1 MLFSLNFSLN
11 FSPTALAQPGARCPP
26 RAAPASGPSIME
38 TFRRLFSCGPIFAK
52 KTEEE
57 GDAAK
62 EVPVSLRSLH
72 VYRSFPCSQLLPPPT
87 PLARALDR
95 GTATLLAQAARP
107 SVLAG
112 AGAAGNQGGSRRPD
126 DQRRCERRHRR
137 RDRGRDRGRRLAGWH
152 ASGRRGA
159 FLAHTTRVATHL
171 ASHLTIGALPWQPT
185 PPLTVEM
192 RNQSFETPEEEQAV
206 STPPSRSADAITASL
221 D

>member
-1 MLFSLNFSLN
+1 M
-11 FSPTALAQPGARCPP
+11 PP
-26 RAAPASGPSIME
+26 AAAAPCAAPASRPSIHME

-57 GDAAK
+57 EGDAAK

-72 VYRSFPCSQLLPPPT
+72 VYRCFLCSQLLPPPT

-95 GTATLLAQAARP
+95 GTVTLLAQAARP
-107 SVLAG
+107 PVLAG

-126 DQRRCERRHRR
+126 DQCRCERRHRR

-159 FLAHTTRVATHL
+159 FLAHTTHF
-171 ASHLTIGALPWQPT
+171 ASHLTSGALPWQPT

-206 STPPSRSADAITASL
+206 STPPSRSADTITASL